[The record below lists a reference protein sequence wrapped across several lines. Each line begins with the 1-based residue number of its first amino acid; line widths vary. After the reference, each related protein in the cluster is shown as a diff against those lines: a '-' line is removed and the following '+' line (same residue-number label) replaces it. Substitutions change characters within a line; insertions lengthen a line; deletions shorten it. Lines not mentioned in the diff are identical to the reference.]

1 MNLTGEYQTR
11 LIKLMDDFRK
21 SKPASLHSVLDEV
34 SSAIKYGEIV
44 DAYQARYIR
53 DALHSS
59 EEIKSSNEDLV
70 DLFEKNFFA

>member
-34 SSAIKYGEIV
+34 SSAVKYGEIV

>member
-11 LIKLMDDFRK
+11 LIKLMEDFRK
-21 SKPASLHSVLDEV
+21 SKPASLQSVLDEV

-70 DLFEKNFFA
+70 ELFEKSFFA

>member
-44 DAYQARYIR
+44 DAYQANI
-53 DALHSS
+53 
-59 EEIKSSNEDLV
+59 
-70 DLFEKNFFA
+70 